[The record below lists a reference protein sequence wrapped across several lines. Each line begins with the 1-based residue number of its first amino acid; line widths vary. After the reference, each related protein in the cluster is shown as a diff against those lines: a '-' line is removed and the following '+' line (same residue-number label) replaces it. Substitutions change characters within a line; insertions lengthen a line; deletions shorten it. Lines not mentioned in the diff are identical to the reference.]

1 VSAAAAAAVRAGG
14 GGLGYAPTASSSGGG
29 GSGSGTGSGSNSGTR
44 MERTGSGA
52 YGGTAMRALPQRQTD
67 GGLGGMGGIGVAGG
81 ENAPSAPPPPAYEA
95 FEQPATPYGQQRQR
109 RVISVY
115 GDGHCMFRS
124 IASAV
129 MPSLQNLPRNSFGI
143 IIDRNNRDK
152 EKEAALE
159 LRKQTADYMEQHWDQ
174 FPFVDVDERSKLVRG
189 IRGSE
194 WGGEEALVS
203 LVHVTRRPIT
213 VIKKSIM
220 RKGEPEETTY
230 RQDFTNDADMIFI
243 RYSRNEDHAIASGNP
258 EAGGHYDLLV

>member
-1 VSAAAAAAVRAGG
+1 
-14 GGLGYAPTASSSGGG
+14 
-29 GSGSGTGSGSNSGTR
+29 
-44 MERTGSGA
+44 
-52 YGGTAMRALPQRQTD
+52 MRALPQRQTD

-159 LRKQTADYMEQHWDQ
+159 LRHGCYDGGFVVAEVNAWVNMWVRDAAGTAQGGGWSPYGCAADGSHALMGGGVIQT
-174 FPFVDVDERSKLVRG
+174 PL
-189 IRGSE
+189 
-194 WGGEEALVS
+194 S
-203 LVHVTRRPIT
+203 LL
-213 VIKKSIM
+213 
-220 RKGEPEETTY
+220 Y
-230 RQDFTNDADMIFI
+230 
-243 RYSRNEDHAIASGNP
+243 
-258 EAGGHYDLLV
+258 